1 LSADVALL
9 TPRIQDL
16 KAIDPAMSSRI
27 SLIPWGGA
35 QGVERSQLTVPLTT
49 TEQVT
54 DTTIFEDPQDPSQK
68 YFVIRYV
75 VDEEA
80 TTRGTQ
86 AAVRMLTMP
95 NGWELT
101 VTIRKQ
107 APAEILAAHPSAQ
120 PVPEQRAALLLRYKQ
135 RVNGQ
140 PAAYAEAAFTATVS
154 DGEVVRGRLVLSN
167 TAKRDELYA
176 ALTDPELACTLIVR
190 LQINVAV
197 PAPSAPTSPP
207 VPPSPRVVAAAVEE
221 PVVRDHRELQ
231 PNVRD
236 HRLSQPIVRDHRSSS
251 PIVRDHRSSSPIVR
265 DHRSSPPIVRD
276 HRDSPPI
283 VRDHRDSPP
292 IVRDHRDSDIP
303 AGPAPDPGVPP
314 ESQPPAAPRF
324 RQTDRVL
331 DLQLPFT
338 FDPALHG
345 YVYEG
350 IGAVSPGASQGLVRR
365 QIAWE
370 GVSHVYYQDDGQR
383 NVFYYLPDTFKI
395 ARRPV
400 APHEPILGASFASED
415 GSRDKIEVTFSYCAV
430 PVVNKERLSAVLSQ
444 VKALVPG
451 EVLAASG
458 GVVFEPLLPD
468 PAKVKLK
475 LAYPGAA
482 TSDGPFAIRPAALV
496 DLRAGIVDALQ
507 LSIVQF
513 EELFEAM
520 LAFGSLHFTGAV
532 AFDMG
537 GTGEEIPFQLRLH
550 DTAEPF
556 AKWTHQ
562 AIGGDTEVSVT
573 NDIESVLRVHH
584 LDAIVDGD
592 TGPTVV
598 PLAPVESSYPVAIAP
613 ATTARFH
620 VAGSASGTL
629 ADIDLS
635 DVEMIPDRRLIADII
650 VDPSAPPEYDRP
662 IKVRTF
668 VPVFAPPPDDAQR
681 QVLAIAVDFENGAGV
696 ELTPE
701 KLEGTVTVVTPLT
714 DFLLRSDIPAS
725 DGTGPS
731 QAYRY
736 KLTVARLSGITTDT
750 EWRTGESSVLFIHG
764 G

>member
-1 LSADVALL
+1 MSPFRRRRRRPALRFLRASASWLPRRRTPSFGIIGSFGPTSAITGTPRRLSATTGA
-9 TPRIQDL
+9 PRR
-16 KAIDPAMSSRI
+16 SS
-27 SLIPWGGA
+27 
-35 QGVERSQLTVPLTT
+35 
-49 TEQVT
+49 
-54 DTTIFEDPQDPSQK
+54 
-68 YFVIRYV
+68 
-75 VDEEA
+75 A
-80 TTRGTQ
+80 TTGT
-86 AAVRMLTMP
+86 R
-95 NGWELT
+95 
-101 VTIRKQ
+101 R
-107 APAEILAAHPSAQ
+107 
-120 PVPEQRAALLLRYKQ
+120 
-135 RVNGQ
+135 
-140 PAAYAEAAFTATVS
+140 
-154 DGEVVRGRLVLSN
+154 
-167 TAKRDELYA
+167 
-176 ALTDPELACTLIVR
+176 
-190 LQINVAV
+190 
-197 PAPSAPTSPP
+197 
-207 VPPSPRVVAAAVEE
+207 
-221 PVVRDHRELQ
+221 
-231 PNVRD
+231 
-236 HRLSQPIVRDHRSSS
+236 RSSATTGTRRRC
-251 PIVRDHRSSSPIVR
+251 P
-265 DHRSSPPIVRD
+265 D
-276 HRDSPPI
+276 HRDT
-283 VRDHRDSPP
+283 PP

-303 AGPAPDPGVPP
+303 AGPAPDAGVPP
-314 ESQPPAAPRF
+314 ESQPPPAPRF

-338 FDPALHG
+338 FDPALHR

-350 IGAVSPGASQGLVRR
+350 IGAVSPGVSQGLVRR
-365 QIAWE
+365 QIAWK

-430 PVVNKERLSAVLSQ
+430 PVVNKNRLSAVLSQ
-444 VKALVPG
+444 VRALVPG

-513 EELFEAM
+513 EELFDAM
-520 LAFGSLHFTGAV
+520 FALGSLHFTGAV

-556 AKWTHQ
+556 ARWTHQ
-562 AIGGDTEVSVT
+562 SIEGDTEVSVT

-592 TGPTVV
+592 TGLMVV
-598 PLAPVESSYPVAIAP
+598 ALAPVEGSYPVAIAP

-620 VAGSASGTL
+620 VAGSASGTP

-635 DVEMIPDRRLIADII
+635 DVEMIPDRRLIAEII
-650 VDPSAPPEYDRP
+650 VDPSAPPQYDRA

-668 VPVFAPPPDDAQR
+668 VPVFAPPPDDPQQ

-696 ELTPE
+696 ELT
-701 KLEGTVTVVTPLT
+701 LERLEDTVTVVTALT
-714 DFLLRSDIPAS
+714 GFLLRSDVPAS
-725 DGTGPS
+725 DGTGLS

-736 KLTVARLSGITTDT
+736 KLTVARPSGITTDA

-764 G
+764 V